1 MSNLQAAAGREARGV
16 FAVIEKRRNTMIDL
30 HLHFDGSLLPRT
42 VLELAD
48 EQGIA
53 LPSREP
59 DELKLFLSAPADCA
73 SLNEYLEKFD
83 LPLLVLQT
91 KEAIR
96 KGMFTLASSLKEQGM
111 LYAEIRFAPQLH
123 TRKGLTQEQI
133 VKAAL
138 QGLGEAMAGSFFKA
152 KLILCCMRG
161 AENRE
166 ENLQTVRTA
175 AAFLGRGVAAVDL
188 AGAEAL
194 YPTGDFA
201 ENFSLAKELGVPFTI
216 HAGEA
221 DGPESVRAAL
231 RMGASRIGHG
241 VRAGEDAD
249 LLRELQELRIP
260 LEMCPSSNV
269 QTKAVPCLEK
279 HPVLEYLRKGLLVTV
294 NTDNMTVSDTTMT
307 KEFRLLEER
316 LGMTAEEHRR
326 LLLNAA
332 DAAFLTE
339 EERWRLKDVIQNVC

>member
-1 MSNLQAAAGREARGV
+1 
-16 FAVIEKRRNTMIDL
+16 MIDL

-249 LLRELQELRIP
+249 LLRELQELQIP

>member
-1 MSNLQAAAGREARGV
+1 
-16 FAVIEKRRNTMIDL
+16 MIDL
-30 HLHFDGSLLPRT
+30 HLHFDGSLLPRM

-48 EQGIA
+48 EQGIE
-53 LPSREP
+53 LPAREP
-59 DELKLFLSAPADCA
+59 DELKLFLTAPADCE

-96 KGMFTLASSLKEQGM
+96 KGMYTLASSLKEQGM

-123 TRKGLTQEQI
+123 TKKGLTQDQV
-133 VKAAL
+133 VKAAILGL
-138 QGLGEAMAGSFFKA
+138 QEALAGSFFKA

-161 AENRE
+161 TDNLE
-166 ENLQTVRTA
+166 ENLLTVRTA
-175 AAFLGRGVAAVDL
+175 AAYLGRGVAAVDL

-194 YPTGDFA
+194 YPTEDYEKVFA
-201 ENFSLAKELGVPFTI
+201 LARELSVPFTI

-221 DGPESVRAAL
+221 DGAESVWAAL
-231 RMGASRIGHG
+231 RMGACRIGHG
-241 VRAGEDAD
+241 VRAGEDAE
-249 LLRELQELRIP
+249 LLAELRKRHIP

-269 QTKAVPCLEK
+269 QTKAVPSFSE
-279 HPVLEYLRKGLLVTV
+279 HPVLQYLRQGLAVTV
-294 NTDNMTVSDTTMT
+294 NTDNMTVSDTTIDR
-307 KEFRLLEER
+307 EFRLLQEE
-316 LGMTAEEHRR
+316 LGMTREERKT

-339 EERWRLKDVIQNVC
+339 EERWRLKDVIEKVC

>member
-1 MSNLQAAAGREARGV
+1 
-16 FAVIEKRRNTMIDL
+16 MIDL

-42 VLELAD
+42 VLELAQ
-48 EQGIA
+48 EQNVV
-53 LPSREP
+53 LPASDP
-59 DELKLFLSAPADCA
+59 DELKLFLCAPSDCG

-91 KEAIR
+91 KEAVR
-96 KGMFTLASSLKEQGM
+96 KAMYVLTSSLKEQGL

-123 TRKGLTQEQI
+123 TKKGMTQEET
-133 VKAAL
+133 VKAAI
-138 QGLGEAMAGSFFKA
+138 QGMQEALAGSFFKA

-161 AENRE
+161 ADNRE
-166 ENLQTVRTA
+166 ENLLTVRTA

-194 YPTGDFA
+194 FPTEDFA
-201 ENFSLAKELGVPFTI
+201 EVFALAKELGVPYTI

-221 DGPESVRAAL
+221 DGPESIRAAL

-241 VRAGEDAD
+241 VRACEDEE
-249 LLRELQELRIP
+249 LMEVLRERQIP

-269 QTKAVPCLEK
+269 QTKAVPSFEE
-279 HPVLEYLRKGLLVTV
+279 HPVLDYLRRGLLVTV
-294 NTDNMTVSDTTMT
+294 NTDNMTVSDTT
-307 KEFRLLEER
+307 EEREYRLLSQR
-316 LGMTAEEHRR
+316 LGMTKEEHKK

-332 DAAFLTE
+332 DAAFLTA
-339 EERWRLKDVIQNVC
+339 EERWRIKDVISRVFV

>member
-1 MSNLQAAAGREARGV
+1 
-16 FAVIEKRRNTMIDL
+16 MIDL

-294 NTDNMTVSDTTMT
+294 NTDNMTVSDTTMA

-332 DAAFLTE
+332 DAAFLPE

>member
-1 MSNLQAAAGREARGV
+1 
-16 FAVIEKRRNTMIDL
+16 MIDL

-42 VLELAD
+42 VLELAR
-48 EQGIA
+48 EQGIR
-53 LPSREP
+53 LPAEEP
-59 DELKLFLSAPADCA
+59 DELKLFLTAPEDCK

-96 KGMFTLASSLKEQGM
+96 KGMYTLVSSLKEQGM

-123 TRKGLTQEQI
+123 TRKGLSQEQV
-133 VKAAL
+133 VKAAV
-138 QGLGEAMAGSFFKA
+138 LGMQEAMAGSFFKA

-161 AENRE
+161 ADNRE

-194 YPTGDFA
+194 YPTADYEEVFA
-201 ENFSLAKELGVPFTI
+201 LARELSLPFTI

-221 DGPESVRAAL
+221 DGAESVEAAI

-241 VRAGEDAD
+241 VRAGEDAR
-249 LLRELQELRIP
+249 LLEELRERRIP

-269 QTKAVPCLEK
+269 QTKAVPSLLE
-279 HPVLEYLRKGLLVTV
+279 HPILEFLRKGLTVTV
-294 NTDNMTVSDTTMT
+294 NTDNMTVSDTTVER
-307 KEFRLLEER
+307 EFGLLREK
-316 LGMTAEEHRR
+316 LGMTQEEHRQ

-339 EERWRLKDVIQNVC
+339 EERWRLRDVLERVLV

>member
-1 MSNLQAAAGREARGV
+1 
-16 FAVIEKRRNTMIDL
+16 MIDL

-42 VLELAD
+42 VLELAR
-48 EQGIA
+48 EQGIR
-53 LPSREP
+53 LPAEEP
-59 DELKLFLSAPADCA
+59 DELKLFLTAPEDCK

-96 KGMFTLASSLKEQGM
+96 KGMYTLVSSLKEQGM

-123 TRKGLTQEQI
+123 TRKGLSQEQV
-133 VKAAL
+133 VKAAV
-138 QGLGEAMAGSFFKA
+138 LGMQEAMAGSFFKA

-161 AENRE
+161 ADNRE

-175 AAFLGRGVAAVDL
+175 AAFLGRGVAAADL

-194 YPTGDFA
+194 YPTADYEEVFA
-201 ENFSLAKELGVPFTI
+201 LARELSLPFTI

-221 DGPESVRAAL
+221 DGAESVEAAI

-241 VRAGEDAD
+241 VRAGEDAS
-249 LLRELQELRIP
+249 LLEELRERRIP

-269 QTKAVPCLEK
+269 QTKAVPSLLE
-279 HPVLEYLRKGLLVTV
+279 HPILEFLRKGLTVTV
-294 NTDNMTVSDTTMT
+294 NTDNMTVSDTTVER
-307 KEFRLLEER
+307 EFGLLREK
-316 LGMTAEEHRR
+316 LGMTQEEHRQ
-326 LLLNAA
+326 LLLNAT

-339 EERWRLKDVIQNVC
+339 EERWRLRDVLERVLV

>member
-1 MSNLQAAAGREARGV
+1 
-16 FAVIEKRRNTMIDL
+16 MIDL

-269 QTKAVPCLEK
+269 QTKAVTCLEK

-294 NTDNMTVSDTTMT
+294 NTDNMTVSDTTMA

-332 DAAFLTE
+332 DAAFLPE

>member
-1 MSNLQAAAGREARGV
+1 
-16 FAVIEKRRNTMIDL
+16 MIDL

>member
-1 MSNLQAAAGREARGV
+1 
-16 FAVIEKRRNTMIDL
+16 MIDL

-42 VLELAD
+42 VLELAK

-53 LPSREP
+53 LPSEEP
-59 DELKLFLSAPADCA
+59 DELKLFLAAPADCG

-91 KEAIR
+91 REAIR
-96 KGMFTLASSLKEQGM
+96 KGMYTLVSSLKEQGM

-123 TRKGLTQEQI
+123 TKKGLAQEQV

-138 QGLGEAMAGSFFKA
+138 QGLQEAAAGSFFKA

-161 AENRE
+161 ADNRE
-166 ENLQTVRTA
+166 ENLLTVRTA
-175 AAFLGRGVAAVDL
+175 AAFLGRGVAALDL

-194 YPTGDFA
+194 YPTADYGEVFA
-201 ENFSLAKELGVPFTI
+201 LAKELSVPFTI

-221 DGPESVRAAL
+221 DGPESIRAAL

-241 VRAGEDAD
+241 VRAGEDPE
-249 LLRELQELRIP
+249 LLEELKEKQIP

-269 QTKAVPCLEK
+269 QTKAVPSLSE
-279 HPVLEYLRKGLLVTV
+279 HPVLSYLRRGLLVTV
-294 NTDNMTVSDTTMT
+294 NTDNMTVSDTTIER
-307 KEFRLLEER
+307 EFRLLKEE
-316 LGMTAEEHRR
+316 LGMTPEERR
-326 LLLNAA
+326 QLLLNAA
-332 DAAFLTE
+332 DAAFLTA
-339 EERWRLKDVIQNVC
+339 EERWRLKDVIEKVCAGKTES